1 MIIKLGKTS
10 KLGKDVVTFGLPAGK
25 TCPGAIENG
34 KMSQVCQGC
43 YAKGG
48 HYRFGVVKQARERNL
63 KQTKAPK
70 FISSMVQAIDK
81 SGAKYMRWFDSG
93 DIYDKTFAYIVECV
107 CKDTP
112 NVKHWIASRALALP
126 CWQEVRKR
134 FDKLPNVMVRA
145 SYGSLDAKY
154 DKKVHTAIVVP
165 HDVKL
170 PKGAHL
176 CMATE
181 THGQCGECK
190 KCWEKSCKMVCYRPH
205 GQRMSKIVKERV
217 K

>member
-1 MIIKLGKTS
+1 
-10 KLGKDVVTFGLPAGK
+10 
-25 TCPGAIENG
+25 
-34 KMSQVCQGC
+34 MSQVCQGC

-48 HYRFGVVKQARERNL
+48 HYRFKNVKDSRERNL
-63 KQTKAPK
+63 KQSKQVN
-70 FISSMVQAIDK
+70 FISSMVKAIDK

-93 DIYDKTFAYIVECV
+93 DFYDHRFTMFVKNV
-107 CKDTP
+107 CELTP

-126 CWQEVRKR
+126 HWQPVRQG

-154 DKKVHTAIVVP
+154 DKKIHTAIVVP

-190 KCWEKSCKMVCYRPH
+190 ACWSKAKAHRLIAYRPH
-205 GQRMSKIVKERV
+205 GNAIKRVLKERT